1 MKIGR
6 KEIGMEDIRR
16 KEIGMGDIGMKE
28 IGMKEIEIKEYAE
41 DDREEIIELVL
52 YCQNDGSRPL
62 VGVEDQPEL
71 LCIRAAYF
79 TSGGC
84 FWVAKVEGRVVGCI
98 GLMNLGGGLGVL
110 KKFFVREAYRGK
122 PNYLGRRLYGELLRF
137 AREHQ
142 FMELILDTPK
152 NTERAHRF
160 YDKAGFVKIDEGEL
174 PVQYDHPYEDCDFF
188 RLSLA

>member
-1 MKIGR
+1 MIKMEGNGR
-6 KEIGMEDIRR
+6 KEIGM
-16 KEIGMGDIGMKE
+16 KEIGIKEIGRKE

-79 TSGGC
+79 ASGGC